1 MGDVYLRM
9 FLGPN
14 HPCGHEENTVG
25 LGNVSPEGDEKPT
38 GLPGWL
44 IARFA
49 QLAEAKRQ
57 LNRECLEAAFRLD
70 SVNKMNLADNFL
82 RANGERLKPARGGS
96 MLKVK

>member
-1 MGDVYLRM
+1 MADVYLRM
-9 FLGPN
+9 FLGTN

-25 LGNVSPEGDEKPT
+25 LGNVSSADGKPP

-70 SVNKMNLADNFL
+70 SVNKLNLADNFL

-96 MLKVK
+96 QLYVK